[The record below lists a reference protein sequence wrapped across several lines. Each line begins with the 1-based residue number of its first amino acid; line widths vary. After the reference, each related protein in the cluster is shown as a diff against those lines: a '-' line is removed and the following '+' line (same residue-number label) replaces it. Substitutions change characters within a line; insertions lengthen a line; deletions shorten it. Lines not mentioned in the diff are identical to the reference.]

1 MTKQLLI
8 IFFVSLTMTGYSQG
22 QKEKLRAI
30 GISIPIIW
38 NNSEATYYQLGN
50 PKYPSGKAIS
60 YGININHSRTI
71 YKNLFG
77 IIGIGYF
84 KQAFGIPRPFEFDD
98 PTNLPFYTKSYK
110 YDNIQFLAGLGYLKY
125 LKNDFFIKGTLTYN
139 QFYSYK
145 QKYTPQYLSNS
156 SFQSS
161 QVNHKSM
168 SIGRMVN
175 FNIGM
180 ERGITKKISIGLD
193 CLLPISNA
201 WHNDDI
207 FVKYY
212 YSENSQQI
220 GRNKFSIGTNIS
232 CIYHF

>member
-1 MTKQLLI
+1 MKKQLLI
-8 IFFVSLTMTGYSQG
+8 MFLISLTILSYSQG
-22 QKEKLRAI
+22 KNEKKSAI
-30 GISIPIIW
+30 GISIPLIW
-38 NNSEATYYQLGN
+38 NNSEATYYQLGSSR
-50 PKYPSGKAIS
+50 YPSGKAIS
-60 YGININHSRTI
+60 YGININHFRTI
-71 YKNLFG
+71 YKNIFG

-84 KQAFGIPRPFEFDD
+84 KQVFAIPRPFEFDD

-110 YDNIQFLAGLGYLKY
+110 YDNIQLLAGFGYSKN
-125 LKNDFFIKGTLTYN
+125 LKNNFSIKGSLTYN

-145 QKYTPQYLSNS
+145 QKYTPEYLSNS

-168 SIGRMVN
+168 SIGRMIN

-180 ERGITKKISIGLD
+180 EKNITKKISIGLD
-193 CLLPISNA
+193 GLLPISNH
-201 WHNDDI
+201 WNNDDI

-212 YSENSQQI
+212 YPENSQQI